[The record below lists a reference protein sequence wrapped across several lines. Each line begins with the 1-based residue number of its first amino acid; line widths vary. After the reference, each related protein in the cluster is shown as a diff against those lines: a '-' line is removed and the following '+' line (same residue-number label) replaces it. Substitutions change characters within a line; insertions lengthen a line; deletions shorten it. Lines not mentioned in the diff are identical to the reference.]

1 MNDKALE
8 DIKLAESLAYKF
20 NAGQRYGK
28 EPYTKHLEAVATSV
42 MEAERDDRL
51 PVIGLLHDILEDT
64 AMTEA
69 VLRSLFDK
77 DIVNAV
83 VALTKVADE
92 PYEAY
97 IERVR
102 GNALALKVKMHDSLC
117 NLKESM
123 VRGDKKRILKYSKQL
138 QLLAA

>member
-1 MNDKALE
+1 
-8 DIKLAESLAYKF
+8 
-20 NAGQRYGK
+20 
-28 EPYTKHLEAVATSV
+28 